1 MFYYAVDI
9 PEKEA
14 ADSYDSARYTKQRL
28 TELMRDA
35 LVLARQVSRKPL
47 KRCAGG
53 LFSSPFS
60 ITTG

>member
-14 ADSYDSARYTKQRL
+14 ADSYDCARYTKQRL

-35 LVLARQVSRKPL
+35 LVLAKQVCKNDV
-47 KRCAGG
+47 CYGIDIA
-53 LFSSPFS
+53 
-60 ITTG
+60 